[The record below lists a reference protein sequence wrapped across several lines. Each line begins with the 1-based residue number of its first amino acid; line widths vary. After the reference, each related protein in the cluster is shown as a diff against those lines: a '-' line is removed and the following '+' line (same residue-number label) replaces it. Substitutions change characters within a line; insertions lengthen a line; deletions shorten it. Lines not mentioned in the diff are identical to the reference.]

1 EAGGVLGR
9 GATAGRAWPAGGV
22 PRPDPAV
29 AAGGPA
35 LLRLLVPERATREQ
49 LVTGV
54 APGLQNQWGTERPSL
69 VGSIPTCS
77 RKAWRAIPV
86 GGMARFAFNR
96 GAFCKSFANPTTRV
110 GLTGF
115 PPGHSGGHRPRGR
128 RLPACREGNARRC
141 RG

>member
-1 EAGGVLGR
+1 LSLHDALPIWTNRNARCPTGASEAGGVPGR

-77 RKAWRAIPV
+77 RKAWRAI
-86 GGMARFAFNR
+86 
-96 GAFCKSFANPTTRV
+96 
-110 GLTGF
+110 
-115 PPGHSGGHRPRGR
+115 
-128 RLPACREGNARRC
+128 
-141 RG
+141 